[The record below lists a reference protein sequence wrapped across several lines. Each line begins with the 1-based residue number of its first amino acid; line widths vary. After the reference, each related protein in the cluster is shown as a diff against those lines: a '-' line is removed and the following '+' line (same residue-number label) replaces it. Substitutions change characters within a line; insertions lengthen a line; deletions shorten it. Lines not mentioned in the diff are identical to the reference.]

1 MKYCLKCGSEM
12 RDEAVFCIK
21 CGANNKILERE
32 ENSDYL
38 TKKEDTPPEKPTKK
52 IIISIIVAVI
62 VISLAAGSILIIKN
76 RKGKPLG
83 ENTTASD
90 SSVSIEDSDTSSDDN
105 WKRAFSDY
113 FEEISD
119 AAGFSEN
126 SDAYILDLDGDN
138 IPEVIGGWHGFLPMI
153 AYYDD
158 GEIKEVY
165 LPDENIIH
173 STASAGEEPNAL
185 FFDAEKNIIIQ
196 RCVGK
201 NEGTMFNR
209 TAIAYKYGKGK
220 LTEYK
225 SISLDL
231 KPEDFENISKDKI
244 YQAVVKRFDEQF
256 KEFIKEFTLTAFND
270 VARYFN
276 DLEQYFSETFGF
288 HIRVVPVEEKESLT
302 KQESNTESA
311 VPVLTDENAFDLL
324 KSAFDAYSAC
334 SLYSLATEYDINDT
348 VSCDR
353 LDSEWMYEQGGR
365 WLYFDDES
373 DYYYYEKAIPDG
385 RDIRV
390 KNFNSKKDMVSFLQ
404 RYFTGEFFD
413 YQIELIEEAFKYGI
427 LHEENGK
434 LYYCPEYGI
443 NRGTYDMRLTGMKVT
458 KKLSDTEYVVTLYT
472 PTDYNYPDCCLET
485 DSYLIKYDD
494 GAFKISDSYDYET
507 GDIPISEDEFD
518 RMWENDYFITL

>member
-244 YQAVVKRFDEQF
+244 YQAVVKRFD
-256 KEFIKEFTLTAFND
+256 K
-270 VARYFN
+270 RR
-276 DLEQYFSETFGF
+276 GR
-288 HIRVVPVEEKESLT
+288 RVRHRILGYGDNRS
-302 KQESNTESA
+302 
-311 VPVLTDENAFDLL
+311 
-324 KSAFDAYSAC
+324 
-334 SLYSLATEYDINDT
+334 
-348 VSCDR
+348 R
-353 LDSEWMYEQGGR
+353 
-365 WLYFDDES
+365 
-373 DYYYYEKAIPDG
+373 
-385 RDIRV
+385 RD
-390 KNFNSKKDMVSFLQ
+390 
-404 RYFTGEFFD
+404 
-413 YQIELIEEAFKYGI
+413 
-427 LHEENGK
+427 
-434 LYYCPEYGI
+434 
-443 NRGTYDMRLTGMKVT
+443 NRGYCVNNIRN
-458 KKLSDTEYVVTLYT
+458 S
-472 PTDYNYPDCCLET
+472 
-485 DSYLIKYDD
+485 
-494 GAFKISDSYDYET
+494 
-507 GDIPISEDEFD
+507 
-518 RMWENDYFITL
+518 